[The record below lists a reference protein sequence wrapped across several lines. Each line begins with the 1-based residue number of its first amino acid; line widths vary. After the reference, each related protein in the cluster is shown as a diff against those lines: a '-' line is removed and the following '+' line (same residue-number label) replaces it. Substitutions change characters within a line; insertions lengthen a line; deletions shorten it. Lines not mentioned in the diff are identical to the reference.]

1 MFGDT
6 GVAALSVTT
15 PNIKLVMK
23 RTATMPVRARR
34 VTPAAVREW
43 LHREN
48 RVCSL
53 LLGERVENIILF
65 AVAMVCLGLVM
76 SMAVTV
82 QPVVGL
88 LGVAVMACGVTMIRK
103 EGSV

>member
-6 GVAALSVTT
+6 GVTALSVTT
-15 PNIKLVMK
+15 PIIPLVMK
-23 RTATMPVRARR
+23 RTATMPVRTRR

-48 RVCSL
+48 RFCSSL
-53 LLGERVENIILF
+53 IEERVSNLILV
-65 AVAMVCLGLVM
+65 AVCMVCLGLVM
-76 SMAVTV
+76 SMAITV

-88 LGVAVMACGVTMIRK
+88 LGVAVMAAGVNVIRRN
-103 EGSV
+103 V